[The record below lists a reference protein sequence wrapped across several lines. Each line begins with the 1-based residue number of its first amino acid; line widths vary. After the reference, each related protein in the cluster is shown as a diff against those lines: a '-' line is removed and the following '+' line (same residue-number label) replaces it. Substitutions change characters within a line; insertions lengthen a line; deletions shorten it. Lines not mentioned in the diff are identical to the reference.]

1 MNFLAMPTLKNERAC
16 FLLPISI
23 RPLRSLND
31 TFDRARIGIARL
43 GSFDR
48 SAAVTTTSA
57 RPTSFFSTGV
67 AFFCLIFMG
76 SYFFLR
82 GVTRFADLA
91 DLLAGFLSVTGLSA
105 NSGIWAA
112 FP

>member
-31 TFDRARIGIARL
+31 TFDRARIGIANV

-57 RPTSFFSTGV
+57 KPTSFFSTGV
-67 AFFCLIFMG
+67 ALFCLVFIG
-76 SYFFLR
+76 TYFFLR
-82 GVTRFADLA
+82 CAARFAG
-91 DLLAGFLSVTGLSA
+91 LAGFFADFLSVTGLSA
-105 NSGIWAA
+105 NSAIWAA